1 MLLGADSRRLECSV
15 GKVES
20 DILQIMSLLCGQQGR
35 MPGPSRGGSPV
46 CAAGKLR
53 SLRVLQVFVEPSDR
67 ATNGVNLVFPL
78 LKSMAF
84 VWVVVRVHNLAVF
97 L

>member
-20 DILQIMSLLCGQQGR
+20 DILQIMSLMCGQQRR

-46 CAAGKLR
+46 LAAGKLR
-53 SLRVLQVFVEPSDR
+53 SLHVLQVFVKRRRLCIENWSAFSFDEAQR
-67 ATNGVNLVFPL
+67 VQDQVSHYYPL
-78 LKSMAF
+78 EIK
-84 VWVVVRVHNLAVF
+84 
-97 L
+97 